1 MKLLALLTLALPLLA
16 QQHGTDPVQL
26 DTGARIYSAN
36 CSVCHGP
43 DGDQVSGV
51 ELKRGK
57 FRRAS
62 TDDELAKIIQTGIPG
77 TAMPPNAI
85 GSGNLVALVAY
96 LHAMRDFKTKKVALG
111 NAAGGKV
118 VFEGKGGCTACHRV
132 NGKGSHMALDLS
144 DVGAVR
150 TPGYLEDAL
159 LEPETVNLPQHRYI
173 HATTLSGEKISGRRM
188 NEDTLTLQIIDSNER
203 LRSLTKADLGS
214 YEIEKETRM
223 PNYRDKLTAT
233 ERADVIAWL
242 VSLKGSAK

>member
-1 MKLLALLTLALPLLA
+1 MKLLAFLILVLPLCA

-26 DTGARIYSAN
+26 DTGARVYSST

-51 ELKRGK
+51 ELKRGQ
-57 FRRAS
+57 FRRAT
-62 TDDELAKIIQTGIPG
+62 TDDELAKLIVTGIPG

-111 NAAGGKV
+111 NAAAGKA
-118 VFEGKGGCTACHRV
+118 VFEGKGGCIACHRV
-132 NGKGSHMALDLS
+132 NGLGSHMALDLS

-159 LEPETVNLPQHRYI
+159 LDPETVNLPQHRYI
-173 HATTLSGEKISGRRM
+173 QATTRSGEQISGRRM
-188 NEDTLTLQIIDSNER
+188 NEDTLTIQIIDSKER
-203 LRSLTKADLGS
+203 LRSLSKADLRS
-214 YEIEKETRM
+214 YEIEKGVRM
-223 PNYRDKLTAT
+223 PSYRDKLTTT
-233 ERADVIAWL
+233 ERADLIAFL
-242 VSLKGSAK
+242 VAQKGSAK